1 MLYTTHRILK
11 RRGHEIEGSRD
22 DEQVE
27 ITSLDH
33 PDEPIDQRK
42 RHFLTRTLQ
51 AATILGTA
59 ALLPLAGHA
68 YLQSQRAEHLQA
80 QLHARETE
88 RVDQRNSDEA
98 AEINAIRQR
107 DFERGL
113 YTLRTA
119 FDETDYYLPLLALLA
134 CSFVSD
140 PRSPR
145 FCQAFRL
152 PTALCNGMREPRMT
166 TFKRVL
172 EEAQNYAGATHP
184 EKTEEW
190 KGHFARM
197 MAYIGV
203 STPAS
208 FLAEVNSPLESVDE
222 AYGEVRNLRPHEI
235 NNGGLFDLMKKQV
248 REHFLASLQ
257 TIFKESSSS
266 LEVPST
272 RSKQAHFM

>member
-11 RRGHEIEGSRD
+11 RIGHEIEGSRD

-59 ALLPLAGHA
+59 
-68 YLQSQRAEHLQA
+68 
-80 QLHARETE
+80 
-88 RVDQRNSDEA
+88 
-98 AEINAIRQR
+98 
-107 DFERGL
+107 
-113 YTLRTA
+113 
-119 FDETDYYLPLLALLA
+119 ALLA

-257 TIFKESSSS
+257 TIFHAK
-266 LEVPST
+266 
-272 RSKQAHFM
+272 AD

>member
-1 MLYTTHRILK
+1 MRYTTHHILK
-11 RRGHEIEGSRD
+11 RRGHETEGSRD
-22 DEQVE
+22 GDQVE
-27 ITSLDH
+27 ITSLDD

-42 RHFLTRTLQ
+42 RQFLKRTLQ
-51 AATILGTA
+51 AATTLGAA

-68 YLQSQRAEHLQA
+68 YLQYQRAEHLQA

-88 RVDQRNSDEA
+88 RGDQRNSDEA
-98 AEINAIRQR
+98 AEINAMRQR

-119 FDETDYYLPLLALLA
+119 FDETDYYLPVLALLA
-134 CSFVSD
+134 CTFVRN
-140 PRSPR
+140 PRSPL
-145 FCQAFRL
+145 FCEAFRL

-172 EEAQNYAGATHP
+172 EQAQNYAGVTHP

-197 MAYIGV
+197 IAYIGV

-222 AYGEVRNLRPHEI
+222 AYGEVRNLRPNEI
-235 NNGGLFDLMKKQV
+235 NNGGLFYPMRKQI
-248 REHFLASLQ
+248 RENFLASLQ
-257 TIFKESSSS
+257 TIFK
-266 LEVPST
+266 
-272 RSKQAHFM
+272 

>member
-1 MLYTTHRILK
+1 MPHTTRRLLK
-11 RRGHEIEGSRD
+11 RRRHETEGSRD

-42 RHFLTRTLQ
+42 RQFLKRTLQ
-51 AATILGTA
+51 AATTLGVA
-59 ALLPLAGHA
+59 ALLPLAAQA
-68 YLQSQRAEHLQA
+68 YLQYQRAEHLQA

-88 RVDQRNSDEA
+88 RADQRNSFEA
-98 AEINAIRQR
+98 AEINAMRQR
-107 DFERGL
+107 DFESGL
-113 YTLRTA
+113 YTLSTA
-119 FDETDYYLPLLALLA
+119 FDETDYYLPVLALLA
-134 CSFVSD
+134 CSFIRY
-140 PRSPR
+140 PRSSL
-145 FCQAFRL
+145 FCDAFRL
-152 PTALCNGMREPRMT
+152 PTALCNGRREPRMT

-197 MAYIGV
+197 IAYIGV

-222 AYGEVRNLRPHEI
+222 AYGAVRNLRPHEI
-235 NNGGLFDLMKKQV
+235 NNGGLFYPMSKQI

-257 TIFKESSSS
+257 TIFNGK
-266 LEVPST
+266 
-272 RSKQAHFM
+272 AD